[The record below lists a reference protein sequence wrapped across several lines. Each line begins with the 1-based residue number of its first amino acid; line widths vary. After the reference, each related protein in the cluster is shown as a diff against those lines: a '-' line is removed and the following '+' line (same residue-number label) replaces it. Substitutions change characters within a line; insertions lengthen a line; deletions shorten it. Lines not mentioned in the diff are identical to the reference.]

1 MYIYIHIYIY
11 TLIPMIF
18 RYPLPPDSHDI
29 PSPRNKKATG
39 RQVAGTGG
47 ALHAV
52 HGSIQTGERQEC
64 HHRQSQADANCAD
77 AGDEE
82 NGVLDGA

>member
-1 MYIYIHIYIY
+1 M
-11 TLIPMIF
+11 TFPA
-18 RYPLPPDSHDI
+18 
-29 PSPRNKKATG
+29 PRNKKATG

-77 AGDEE
+77 AGDE
-82 NGVLDGA
+82 GKWGAWWCLMDE